1 MAAASSVWYSQ
12 IPPGGSYDDARIDF
26 DQTVMS
32 KPTVLI
38 VDDEPDL
45 LELVS
50 LTLSRMSMETRTAS
64 DVGTAQRLLKSGHF
78 DLCLTDMRLPDG
90 DGLDLVGW
98 IQEYHPQVPVAVITA
113 HGNVESA
120 VRALKL
126 GAFDFVSKPLDL
138 GVLRKLVGSAIRLAT
153 RPDGALTTTVPGP
166 RLIGRSQAMQQL
178 REMIARVA
186 RSQAPVHIF
195 GESGTGKEL
204 VARLIH
210 DSGARNEGPFV
221 AVNCGAIPTELME
234 SELFGHKRGSF
245 TGAVADKKG
254 LVQSAE
260 AGTLFLDE
268 VADLPL
274 HMQVKL
280 LRVVQEKTVRPV
292 GESREEIVDVRILSA
307 THKNLA
313 QLVAEG
319 RFREDLFYRINVIEM
334 RVPSLRERTEDIP
347 ELAESILQRLSRR
360 MKMDVPQLNP
370 ESLEILETYPF
381 PGNVRELE
389 NVLERAVTLCV
400 GGVITADNI
409 KVRANVRPPTE
420 TPLAVPTSAG
430 PGALG
435 DQLEDIERDAI
446 VKALEKTR
454 YNKTAAAKL
463 LGMSFR
469 ALRYRIKKLGI
480 E

>member
-1 MAAASSVWYSQ
+1 MTQ
-12 IPPGGSYDDARIDF
+12 
-26 DQTVMS
+26 
-32 KPTVLI
+32 PTVLI

-50 LTLSRMSMETRTAS
+50 LTLSRMNMETRTAP
-64 DVGTAQRLLKSGHF
+64 DVATAQRLLKSGQF

-98 IQEYHPQVPVAVITA
+98 IQQYHPQVPVAVITA

-138 GVLRKLVGSAIRLAT
+138 GVLRKLVGSAIRLGT
-153 RPDGALTTTVPGP
+153 RPDGGATNITPGP

-186 RSQAPVHIF
+186 RSQAPVHIY

-210 DSGARNEGPFV
+210 DSGARSEGPFV

-260 AGTLFLDE
+260 GGTLFLDE

-292 GESREEIVDVRILSA
+292 GESREETVDVRILSA

-334 RVPSLRERTEDIP
+334 RVPCLRERPEDVPI
-347 ELAESILQRLSRR
+347 LAESILARLGHR
-360 MKMDVPQLNP
+360 MKTETPQLTP
-370 ESLEILETYPF
+370 EAMQILTSYNF

-389 NVLERAVTLCV
+389 NVLERAVTLCA
-400 GGVITADNI
+400 GGVITAENI
-409 KVRANVRPPTE
+409 RVRTAVRP
-420 TPLAVPTSAG
+420 VPEVRPAA
-430 PGALG
+430 PALG
-435 DQLEDIERDAI
+435 EGGLGGQLEDIERDAI
-446 VKALEKTR
+446 IKALEKTR

-469 ALRYRIKKLGI
+469 ALRYRVKKLGI

>member
-1 MAAASSVWYSQ
+1 MIETLDSRSAPV
-12 IPPGGSYDDARIDF
+12 D
-26 DQTVMS
+26 

-50 LTLSRMSMETRTAS
+50 LTLSRMNLQARTAA
-64 DVGTAQRLLKSGHF
+64 DVTSARRMLKSEKF

-90 DGLDLVGW
+90 DGLDLVAW
-98 IQEYHPQVPVAVITA
+98 IQQNRAELPVAVITA

-138 GVLRKLVGSAIRLAT
+138 GVLRKLVDSAIRLGDRKEIDSTAVT
-153 RPDGALTTTVPGP
+153 LRGPG
-166 RLIGRSQAMQQL
+166 LIGRSDAMVQL

-210 DSGARNEGPFV
+210 DSGARTEGPFI

-260 AGTLFLDE
+260 GGTLFLDE

-292 GESREEIVDVRILSA
+292 GEAREEIVDVRILSA

-334 RVPSLRERTEDIP
+334 RVPSLRERREDIP
-347 ELAESILQRLSRR
+347 LLASSILERLARR
-360 MKMDVPQLNP
+360 MKIDAP
-370 ESLEILETYPF
+370 
-381 PGNVRELE
+381 R
-389 NVLERAVTLCV
+389 
-400 GGVITADNI
+400 
-409 KVRANVRPPTE
+409 
-420 TPLAVPTSAG
+420 LAP
-430 PGALG
+430 
-435 DQLEDIERDAI
+435 D
-446 VKALEKTR
+446 ALE
-454 YNKTAAAKL
+454 
-463 LGMSFR
+463 
-469 ALRYRIKKLGI
+469 AL
-480 E
+480 

>member
-1 MAAASSVWYSQ
+1 
-12 IPPGGSYDDARIDF
+12 
-26 DQTVMS
+26 MS
-32 KPTVLI
+32 KATVLI

-50 LTLSRMSMETRTAS
+50 LTLSRMNLDTRTAP
-64 DVGTAQRLLKSGHF
+64 DVATAQKLLKSQPL

-90 DGLDLVGW
+90 DGLDLVAW
-98 IQEYHPQVPVAVITA
+98 IQEYRPQVPVAVITA

-138 GVLRKLVGSAIRLAT
+138 GVLRKLVDSAIRLGT
-153 RPDGALTTTVPGP
+153 RPDGALTTSTPGP
-166 RLIGRSQAMQQL
+166 RLIGSSTAMQQL

-210 DSGARNEGPFV
+210 DSGARSEGPFV

-260 AGTLFLDE
+260 GGTLFLDE

-280 LRVVQEKTVRPV
+280 LRVVQEKTVRPI
-292 GESREEIVDVRILSA
+292 GESREETVDVRILSA

-313 QLVAEG
+313 QLVVEG

-334 RVPSLRERTEDIP
+334 RVPSLRERPEDIP
-347 ELAESILQRLSRR
+347 ELAETILRRLGRR
-360 MKMDVPQLNP
+360 MRIDPPTISAEAMQA
-370 ESLEILETYPF
+370 LEAYTF

-389 NVLERAVTLCV
+389 NVLERAITLCT
-400 GGVITADNI
+400 GGVIVADNI
-409 KVRANVRPPTE
+409 KVRATVRPPVESTVAA
-420 TPLAVPTSAG
+420 PAAVPTS
-430 PGALG
+430 GASGLG
-435 DQLEDIERDAI
+435 EQLEDMERAAI
-446 VKALEKTR
+446 IKALEQTR

-463 LGMSFR
+463 LGMTFR
-469 ALRYRIKKLGI
+469 ALRYRVKKLGI

>member
-1 MAAASSVWYSQ
+1 M
-12 IPPGGSYDDARIDF
+12 
-26 DQTVMS
+26 T
-32 KPTVLI
+32 KPNVLI

-50 LTLSRMSMETRTAS
+50 LTLGRMNLDTRTAA
-64 DVGTAQRLLKSGHF
+64 DVGSAQKLLKGNRF

-90 DGLDLVGW
+90 DGLDLVAW
-98 IQEYHPQVPVAVITA
+98 IQQECPQVPVAVITA

-138 GVLRKLVGSAIRLAT
+138 GVLRKLVGSAIRLGT
-153 RPDGALTTTVPGP
+153 RPDGGVTIGAPSP
-166 RLIGRSQAMQQL
+166 RLIGDSPAMDQL
-178 REMIARVA
+178 RELIARVA

-210 DSGARNEGPFV
+210 ESGARNDGPFV
-221 AVNCGAIPTELME
+221 PVNCGAIPTELME

-260 AGTLFLDE
+260 GGTLFLDE

-280 LRVVQEKTVRPV
+280 LRVVQEKTVRPI
-292 GESREEIVDVRILSA
+292 GESREETVDVRILSA

-313 QLVAEG
+313 DLVADG
-319 RFREDLFYRINVIEM
+319 RFREDLFYRINVIEI
-334 RVPSLRERTEDIP
+334 RVPSLRERPEDIP
-347 ELAESILQRLSRR
+347 ELSESILHRLARR
-360 MKMDVPQLNP
+360 MKIDAPMLAP
-370 ESLEILETYPF
+370 EAKQILESYSF

-389 NVLERAVTLCV
+389 NVLERAVTLST
-400 GGVITADNI
+400 GGVITADNVR
-409 KVRANVRPPTE
+409 VRANARPAPE
-420 TPLAVPTSAG
+420 PQQVLQPAAAG
-430 PGALG
+430 SGALG
-435 DQLEDIERDAI
+435 DQLEDIEREAI